1 MRYSRLQCIVVVFG
15 KCMCLAVWMA
25 HSLVC
30 FGFDITFHSNLFSL
44 QCSVAFVIVWLICS
58 CKFVSTLC
66 VLFGGSVSDLRL
78 WCPCS
83 PFSLCLSGFGKVV
96 IVRPGNFVLPW
107 ASPVVHRRV
116 HPVCLRFT
124 QRGLFEI
131 RAPLGWTGFTSCHF
145 DVMGVWMIS
154 YGLWVVLVGSSLS
167 PGGFFWVLI

>member
-1 MRYSRLQCIVVVFG
+1 MYSA

-44 QCSVAFVIVWLICS
+44 QCSGTFVIVWLICT

-78 WCPCS
+78 WCLCS
-83 PFSLCLSGFGKVV
+83 PYSLCLSGFGKVV

-131 RAPLGWTGFTSCHF
+131 RAPLGWTGFTSCLLMLWEF
-145 DVMGVWMIS
+145 GWFPMVCGWCWWVRLCLLVAILGS
-154 YGLWVVLVGSSLS
+154 Y
-167 PGGFFWVLI
+167 LI